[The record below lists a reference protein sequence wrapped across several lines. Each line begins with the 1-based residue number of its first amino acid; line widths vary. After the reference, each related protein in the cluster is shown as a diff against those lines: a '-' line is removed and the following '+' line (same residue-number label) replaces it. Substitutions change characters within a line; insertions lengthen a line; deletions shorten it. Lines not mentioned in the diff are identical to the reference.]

1 MEKTILTD
9 ALGSCASLKGLVAAI
24 LRTDTYIRWELVSA
38 SCEGERCRA
47 EFVSPSG
54 EPGLVFCLTAES
66 GPPGF
71 RSHIS
76 IRRPDDVDA
85 LNKLSV

>member
-9 ALGSCASLKGLVAAI
+9 ALGSCPSLKGLVSEV
-24 LRTDTYIRWELVSA
+24 LRANTSIRWELVSA
-38 SCEGERCRA
+38 SCEGESCRA
-47 EFVSPSG
+47 EFVSPAG
-54 EPGLVFCLTAES
+54 EPGLVFCLAAEV

-71 RSHIS
+71 RSNIS
-76 IRRPDDVDA
+76 IRCPDDVDA

>member
-1 MEKTILTD
+1 MKKTVLTD
-9 ALGSCASLKGLVAAI
+9 ALGSDRSLKGFVSAI
-24 LRTDTYIRWELVSA
+24 LRTDAYIRWELVSA
-38 SCEGERCRA
+38 SCEGESCRA

-54 EPGLVFCLTAES
+54 EPGLVFCLSAEN

-76 IRRPDDVDA
+76 IRRPDNVDA

>member
-1 MEKTILTD
+1 
-9 ALGSCASLKGLVAAI
+9 
-24 LRTDTYIRWELVSA
+24 
-38 SCEGERCRA
+38 
-47 EFVSPSG
+47 
-54 EPGLVFCLTAES
+54 VFCLTAES

>member
-1 MEKTILTD
+1 MENTILTD
-9 ALGSCASLKGLVAAI
+9 ALGSCPSLKGLVSEV
-24 LRTDTYIRWELVSA
+24 LRANTYIRWELVSA
-38 SCEGERCRA
+38 SCEGESCRA
-47 EFVSPSG
+47 EFVSPAG
-54 EPGLVFCLTAES
+54 EPGLVFCLAAEV

-76 IRRPDDVDA
+76 IRCPDDVDA

>member
-9 ALGSCASLKGLVAAI
+9 ALGSCPSLKGLVSEV
-24 LRTDTYIRWELVSA
+24 LRANTYIRWELVSA
-38 SCEGERCRA
+38 SCEGESCRA
-47 EFVSPSG
+47 EFVSPAG
-54 EPGLVFCLTAES
+54 EPGLVFCLAAEV

-76 IRRPDDVDA
+76 IRCPDDVDA

>member
-1 MEKTILTD
+1 MKKNILTD
-9 ALGSCASLKGLVAAI
+9 ALGSCPSLK
-24 LRTDTYIRWELVSA
+24 DFVSA
-38 SCEGERCRA
+38 SCEGESCRA
-47 EFVSPSG
+47 EFVSPAG

>member
-1 MEKTILTD
+1 MRKNIFAET
-9 ALGSCASLKGLVAAI
+9 LGSVTSLKGLVSEV
-24 LRTDTYIRWELVSA
+24 LRTNTYIRWELVSA
-38 SCEGERCRA
+38 SCEGESCRA
-47 EFVSPSG
+47 EFVSPAG

>member
-1 MEKTILTD
+1 MKKTILTD
-9 ALGSCASLKGLVAAI
+9 ALGSCPSLKGLVAAI

-47 EFVSPSG
+47 EFASPSG
-54 EPGLVFCLTAES
+54 EPGLVFCLAAEV

>member
-9 ALGSCASLKGLVAAI
+9 ALGSCPSLKGLVSEV
-24 LRTDTYIRWELVSA
+24 LRANTYIRWELVSA
-38 SCEGERCRA
+38 SCEGESCRA
-47 EFVSPSG
+47 EFVSPAG
-54 EPGLVFCLTAES
+54 EPGLVFCLAAEV

-71 RSHIS
+71 CSHIS
-76 IRRPDDVDA
+76 IRCPDDVDA

>member
-1 MEKTILTD
+1 MKKSILTD
-9 ALGSCASLKGLVAAI
+9 ALGSCPSLKGLVAAI

-38 SCEGERCRA
+38 SCEGE
-47 EFVSPSG
+47 
-54 EPGLVFCLTAES
+54 LCLTAENSPS
-66 GPPGF
+66 GL

-76 IRRPDDVDA
+76 IRCPDDVDA

>member
-1 MEKTILTD
+1 MKKNIFAD
-9 ALGSCASLKGLVAAI
+9 ALGSDRSLKGLVSAI
-24 LRTDTYIRWELVSA
+24 LRTDTYIRWKLVSA
-38 SCEGERCRA
+38 SCEGEICRA
-47 EFVSPSG
+47 EFVSPAR

>member
-1 MEKTILTD
+1 MRKNIFAET
-9 ALGSCASLKGLVAAI
+9 LGSRTSLKDFVSAI
-24 LRTDTYIRWELVSA
+24 LRTDAYIRWKLVSA
-38 SCEGERCRA
+38 SCEGEICRA
-47 EFVSPSG
+47 EFVSPAG

>member
-9 ALGSCASLKGLVAAI
+9 ALGSCPSLKGLVSEV
-24 LRTDTYIRWELVSA
+24 LRANTYIRWELVSA
-38 SCEGERCRA
+38 SCEGESCRA
-47 EFVSPSG
+47 EFVSPAG
-54 EPGLVFCLTAES
+54 ETGLVFCLAAEV

-76 IRRPDDVDA
+76 IRCPDDVDA

>member
-1 MEKTILTD
+1 MEKTIFTD
-9 ALGSCASLKGLVAAI
+9 ALGSCPSLKGLVSEV
-24 LRTDTYIRWELVSA
+24 LRANTYIRWELVSA
-38 SCEGERCRA
+38 SCEGESCRA
-47 EFVSPSG
+47 EFVSPAG
-54 EPGLVFCLTAES
+54 EPGLVFCLAAEV

-76 IRRPDDVDA
+76 IRCPDDVDA

>member
-1 MEKTILTD
+1 MKKSILTD
-9 ALGSCASLKGLVAAI
+9 ALGSCPSLKGLVAAI

-38 SCEGERCRA
+38 SCKGERCRA
-47 EFVSPSG
+47 EFASPSG
-54 EPGLVFCLTAES
+54 EPGLELCLTAENSPS
-66 GPPGF
+66 GL

-76 IRRPDDVDA
+76 IRCPDDVDA

>member
-38 SCEGERCRA
+38 EN
-47 EFVSPSG
+47 SPSG
-54 EPGLVFCLTAES
+54 L
-66 GPPGF
+66 

-76 IRRPDDVDA
+76 IRCPDDMDA

>member
-1 MEKTILTD
+1 MENTILTD
-9 ALGSCASLKGLVAAI
+9 ALGSCPSLKGLVAAI

-47 EFVSPSG
+47 EFASPSG
-54 EPGLVFCLTAES
+54 EPGLELCLT
-66 GPPGF
+66 GL
-71 RSHIS
+71 RSNIS
-76 IRRPDDVDA
+76 IRCPDDVDA

>member
-1 MEKTILTD
+1 MKKNILTD
-9 ALGSCASLKGLVAAI
+9 ALGSCPSLKGLVSEV
-24 LRTDTYIRWELVSA
+24 LRANTYIRWELVSA
-38 SCEGERCRA
+38 SCEGESCRA
-47 EFVSPSG
+47 EFVSPAG
-54 EPGLVFCLTAES
+54 EPGLVFCLAAEV

-76 IRRPDDVDA
+76 IRCPDDVDA

>member
-1 MEKTILTD
+1 MKNNVLVN
-9 ALGSCASLKGLVAAI
+9 ALGSSPSLQDFVSAI
-24 LRTDTYIRWELVSA
+24 LRANTYIRWELVSA
-38 SCEGERCRA
+38 SCEGESCRA

-54 EPGLVFCLTAES
+54 EPGLVFRLAAEN

-76 IRRPDDVDA
+76 IRRPDNVDA

>member
-1 MEKTILTD
+1 MKKTIFAD
-9 ALGSCASLKGLVAAI
+9 ALGSDRSLKGLVSAI
-24 LRTDTYIRWELVSA
+24 LRTDTYIRWKLVSA
-38 SCEGERCRA
+38 SCEGGSCRA
-47 EFVSPSG
+47 EFVSPVG

>member
-1 MEKTILTD
+1 MKKTIFAD
-9 ALGSCASLKGLVAAI
+9 ALGSDRSLKGLVSAI
-24 LRTDTYIRWELVSA
+24 LRTDTYIRWKLVSA
-38 SCEGERCRA
+38 SCEGESCRA
-47 EFVSPSG
+47 EFVSPAG

-76 IRRPDDVDA
+76 IRRPDDMDA

>member
-1 MEKTILTD
+1 MKKNILAET
-9 ALGSCASLKGLVAAI
+9 LGSCPSLKGLVAAI

-38 SCEGERCRA
+38 SCEGESCRA
-47 EFVSPSG
+47 EFVSPAG
-54 EPGLVFCLTAES
+54 ELGLVFCLAAEV

-71 RSHIS
+71 CSHIS

>member
-1 MEKTILTD
+1 MKKTILTD
-9 ALGSCASLKGLVAAI
+9 ALGSCASLKGLVSAI
-24 LRTDTYIRWELVSA
+24 LRTDAYIRWKLVSA
-38 SCEGERCRA
+38 SCEGESCRA
-47 EFVSPSG
+47 EFVSPAG

-76 IRRPDDVDA
+76 IRPPDDVDA

>member
-9 ALGSCASLKGLVAAI
+9 ALGSCPSLKGLVAAI

-38 SCEGERCRA
+38 SCEGESCRA
-47 EFVSPSG
+47 EFVSPAG
-54 EPGLVFCLTAES
+54 EPGLVFCLAAEV
-66 GPPGF
+66 GPPGL

-76 IRRPDDVDA
+76 IRCPDDVDA

>member
-9 ALGSCASLKGLVAAI
+9 ALGSCPSLKGLVAAI

-47 EFVSPSG
+47 EFASPSG
-54 EPGLVFCLTAES
+54 GRASSSASPPRTA
-66 GPPGF
+66 PPG
-71 RSHIS
+71 SVPIS
-76 IRRPDDVDA
+76 
-85 LNKLSV
+85 LSAVPMTWTP

>member
-1 MEKTILTD
+1 MKKTILTD
-9 ALGSCASLKGLVAAI
+9 ALGSDRSLKGLVAAI
-24 LRTDTYIRWELVSA
+24 LRTNTYIQWKLVST
-38 SCEGERCRA
+38 SCEGESCRA
-47 EFVSPSG
+47 EFVSPAG
-54 EPGLVFCLTAES
+54 EPGLVFCLAAEV

>member
-1 MEKTILTD
+1 MKKNILAET
-9 ALGSCASLKGLVAAI
+9 LGSCPSLKGLVAAI

-38 SCEGERCRA
+38 SCEGESCRA
-47 EFVSPSG
+47 EFVSPAG
-54 EPGLVFCLTAES
+54 ELGLVFCLAAEV

>member
-1 MEKTILTD
+1 MKKTIFAD
-9 ALGSCASLKGLVAAI
+9 ALGSDRSLKGLVSAI
-24 LRTDTYIRWELVSA
+24 LRTDTYIRWKFVSA
-38 SCEGERCRA
+38 SCEGESCRA
-47 EFVSPSG
+47 EFVSSAG

>member
-9 ALGSCASLKGLVAAI
+9 APGSCPSLKGLVSEV
-24 LRTDTYIRWELVSA
+24 LRANTYIRWELVSA
-38 SCEGERCRA
+38 SCEGESCRA
-47 EFVSPSG
+47 EFVSPAG
-54 EPGLVFCLTAES
+54 EPGLVFCLAAEV

-76 IRRPDDVDA
+76 IRCPDDVDA